1 MTRRP
6 AGHIV
11 HRVIATAGRRF
22 ARYFTETGV
31 WTMPGERV
39 PPEIVFLRVLG
50 LGYLA
55 LTIVGTATTHPRPSL
70 GGDGLIVLF
79 ALGVLCAAIVVTNPK
94 SAVTPRTRLIGLAA
108 VVVAAVVLAIIQ
120 PNGIW
125 EITPYYV
132 GIVAAMRLDRRIAVW
147 ALGCSILPLGVVASF
162 DNHWGGVLSTVI
174 GAVPWFLV
182 MRQMR
187 RMREQNIELEASQ
200 AAEARAAAAA
210 ERGRLAREM
219 HDVLAH
225 TLSALALQLESTR
238 LLAHDRGVDDDVA
251 RAIDQAHGLAA
262 SGLDE
267 ARRAIST
274 ARGDVLPGP
283 EGLERLAEAFAEQS
297 GLPVDVDV
305 TGEPRQ
311 LAADARL
318 AVYRT
323 TQEALTN
330 IRRHAAADR
339 VAVRLAYRDDAIA
352 LVIEDHGSL
361 VTYPALVDAVDPGG
375 AGAAGGDPRSPAGPL
390 GLAGAGPGYGLT
402 GMRERAELAGGRLVA
417 EPTNDGFRVELWLPA

>member
-1 MTRRP
+1 
-6 AGHIV
+6 
-11 HRVIATAGRRF
+11 
-22 ARYFTETGV
+22 
-31 WTMPGERV
+31 
-39 PPEIVFLRVLG
+39 
-50 LGYLA
+50 
-55 LTIVGTATTHPRPSL
+55 
-70 GGDGLIVLF
+70 
-79 ALGVLCAAIVVTNPK
+79 VV
-94 SAVTPRTRLIGLAA
+94 S
-108 VVVAAVVLAIIQ
+108 
-120 PNGIW
+120 
-125 EITPYYV
+125 
-132 GIVAAMRLDRRIAVW
+132 
-147 ALGCSILPLGVVASF
+147 SF
-162 DNHWGGVLSTVI
+162 DKHWGGVLSTVI

-187 RMREQNIELEASQ
+187 RMHEQNIALEASQ
-200 AAEARAAAAA
+200 VAEARAAAAA

-238 LLAHDRGVDDDVA
+238 LLAHDRGVDSDVS

-283 EGLERLAEAFAEQS
+283 ERLERLAEAFAEQS
-297 GLPVDVDV
+297 GLPVAVDV

-311 LAADARL
+311 LPADARL

-323 TQEALTN
+323 AQEALTN

-339 VAVRLAYRDDAIA
+339 VALRLAYRDDAIE
-352 LVIEDHGSL
+352 LVIEDHGAL
-361 VTYPALVDAVDPGG
+361 VTDTVAGHPGPRPGAPPDHVDPG
-375 AGAAGGDPRSPAGPL
+375 AAAGDMDHGVAAGHANP
-390 GLAGAGPGYGLT
+390 GALATALATAGPGYGLT

-417 EPTNDGFRVELWLPA
+417 EPTRDGFRVELWLPA

>member
-1 MTRRP
+1 
-6 AGHIV
+6 
-11 HRVIATAGRRF
+11 
-22 ARYFTETGV
+22 
-31 WTMPGERV
+31 V
-39 PPEIVFLRVLG
+39 PPEVVFLRVFG

-55 LTIVGTATTHPRPSL
+55 LTIVGTATTQPRPSL
-70 GGDGLIVLF
+70 TGDGLVVLV
-79 ALGVLCAAIVVTNPK
+79 ALCVLCTAIVVTNPR
-94 SAVTPRTRLIGLAA
+94 SQVTPRRRLIWLGA
-108 VVVAAVVLAIIQ
+108 VVVSAAVLAGFQ

-162 DNHWGGVLSTVI
+162 ENQAGSVVSTVI

-187 RMREQNIELEASQ
+187 RMREQNIALEASQ
-200 AAEARAAAAA
+200 AAEAVAAAAA
-210 ERGRLAREM
+210 ERGRIAREM

-238 LLAHDRGVDDDVA
+238 LMANDRGADADVL

-262 SGLDE
+262 GGLEE
-267 ARRAIST
+267 ARRAISA

-283 EGLERLAEAFAEQS
+283 EGVERLAQAFAEQS
-297 GLPVDVDV
+297 GLSVEIDV

-311 LAADARL
+311 LPAEARL

-323 TQEALTN
+323 AQEALTN
-330 IRRHAAADR
+330 IRRHAAPDR

-352 LVIEDHGSL
+352 LSIEDHGPL
-361 VTYPALVDAVDPGG
+361 VAVPAVAV
-375 AGAAGGDPRSPAGPL
+375 GAADGGEPGSGAVVA
-390 GLAGAGPGYGLT
+390 GLAGGGPGYGLT

-417 EPTNDGFRVELWLPA
+417 EPTPDGFRVELWLPG